1 LCIII
6 FIFIKMDLNKVEKV
20 NIFLEQTNQMSFFE
34 QVEHLEK
41 VLKESGSPDIYIGN
55 SEQFPLEH
63 SFSDGIYTR
72 EIFIKKGM
80 IAIGKIHKHEHTFF
94 LLKGKLQIFT
104 EKGVIEMEAPIYGV
118 SPSGTKRVVY
128 ALEDSVF
135 INVHPNPE
143 NIYDIE
149 ELEKKMIVSNFEE
162 YNEYKRL
169 K

>member
-1 LCIII
+1 
-6 FIFIKMDLNKVEKV
+6 MDFDKLEKV
-20 NIFLEQTNQMSFFE
+20 NNFLDNTTELSFNE

-63 SFSDGIYTR
+63 SFSEGIYTR

-94 LLKGKLQIFT
+94 LMKGKLQMST
-104 EKGVIEMEAPIYGV
+104 EKGLIEMEAPTYGV

-128 ALEDSVF
+128 ALEDCVF
-135 INVHPNPE
+135 VNVHPNPE
-143 NIYDIE
+143 NINDIE
-149 ELEKKMIVSNFEE
+149 ELEKRMVVSNFEE

>member
-1 LCIII
+1 
-6 FIFIKMDLNKVEKV
+6 MDIDKVEKV
-20 NIFLEQTNQMSFFE
+20 NIFLEETNKMSFFE

-55 SEQFPLEH
+55 SDAFPLTH
-63 SFSDGIYTR
+63 TFSDGIYTR

-80 IAIGKIHKHEHTFF
+80 IAIGKIHKHENTFF
-94 LLKGKLQIFT
+94 LLKGKLQVFT

-135 INVHPNPE
+135 LNVHPNPE

-149 ELEKKMIVSNFEE
+149 ELEKIMIVSSFEE
-162 YNEYKRL
+162 YNEYKQL

>member
-1 LCIII
+1 
-6 FIFIKMDLNKVEKV
+6 MDSNKLEKV
-20 NIFLEQTNQMSFFE
+20 NNFLDDTSGLSFDE

-63 SFSDGIYTR
+63 SFSEGIYTR

-94 LLKGKLQIFT
+94 LMKGKLQMST
-104 EKGVIEMEAPIYGV
+104 EKGLIEMEAPIYGV
-118 SPSGTKRVVY
+118 SPAGTKRVVY
-128 ALEDSVF
+128 ALEDCVF
-135 INVHPNPE
+135 INVHPNPD
-143 NIYDIE
+143 NINDIE
-149 ELEKKMIVSNFEE
+149 ELENRMVVSSFKE
-162 YNEYKRL
+162 YTDYKRL

>member
-1 LCIII
+1 VVNYNLY
-6 FIFIKMDLNKVEKV
+6 FIKMNIDKVEKV
-20 NIFLEQTNQMSFFE
+20 NIFLEETDKMSFFE
-34 QVEHLEK
+34 QVEHFEK

-55 SEQFPLEH
+55 SDAFPLTH

-80 IAIGKIHKHEHTFF
+80 IAIGKIHKHENTFF
-94 LLKGKLQIFT
+94 LLKGKLQVFT

-135 INVHPNPE
+135 LNVHPNPE

-149 ELEKKMIVSNFEE
+149 ELEKRMIVSDFA
-162 YNEYKRL
+162 EYKEYKQL

>member
-1 LCIII
+1 
-6 FIFIKMDLNKVEKV
+6 MDSDKLEKV
-20 NIFLEQTNQMSFFE
+20 HNFLDETEGLSFND
-34 QVEHLEK
+34 QVEYLEK

-55 SEQFPLEH
+55 SEQFPLKH

-94 LLKGKLQIFT
+94 LMKGKLALST
-104 EKGVIEMEAPIYGV
+104 ENGVVEIVAPFYGV

-128 ALEDSVF
+128 ALEDCTFV
-135 INVHPNPE
+135 NVHPNPD
-143 NIYDIE
+143 NIDDIE
-149 ELEKKMIVSNFEE
+149 ELENRIVVSSFDE